1 MNEINH
7 EGKTYI
13 LKSDVENIIK
23 DRISKVASRAQ
34 GYETQISELKE
45 QLETASKSQGT
56 IDILT
61 NQVNELQS
69 QLTGANQKYTRF
81 QAASKH
87 GFNNEDMLEA
97 LEYSYEKAMKK
108 LPKKSHVP
116 LSEWLDN
123 CVQNPEQAPVLI
135 RPHLP
140 TAHPPAQTQPQGEAP
155 QAHAQTTPTE
165 QPQTQPPPIPRM
177 NSGTIPTPE
186 QGDIIGRAMKDQNF
200 YAQNRDAIKAAWN
213 KGGWRR

>member
-1 MNEINH
+1 MKELHH

-13 LKSDVENIIK
+13 LKTDVENIIK
-23 DRISKVASRAQ
+23 ERISKVATRAQ
-34 GYETQISELKE
+34 GYETQIAELKE

-61 NQVNELQS
+61 NQVNELQG

-87 GFNNEDMLEA
+87 GFNSEDMLEA

-123 CVQNPEQAPVLI
+123 CVQNPEQAPILI
-135 RPHLP
+135 RPHLQSSQVP
-140 TAHPPAQTQPQGEAP
+140 GQQPQEKSIQSPGQP
-155 QAHAQTTPTE
+155 QE
-165 QPQTQPPPIPRM
+165 QPQEQPQPPPIPRM
-177 NSGTIPTPE
+177 NSGTIPAPE

-200 YAQNRDAIKAAWN
+200 YAQNREAIIAAWN
-213 KGGWRR
+213 KGGWRK

>member
-34 GYETQISELKE
+34 GYETQLSELKA

-108 LPKKSHVP
+108 LPKKSQVP

-140 TAHPPAQTQPQGEAP
+140 TAQAQAQTQPTEPA
-155 QAHAQTTPTE
+155 QAQPEPTLTQ
-165 QPQTQPPPIPRM
+165 QPQTQTPPIPRV
-177 NSGTIPTPE
+177 NSGTIPAPE

-200 YAQNRDAIKAAWN
+200 YAQNREAIIQAWN
-213 KGGWRR
+213 KGGWRK

>member
-7 EGKTYI
+7 EGKTYV
-13 LKSDVENIIK
+13 LKSDLENIIK

-34 GYETQISELKE
+34 GYETRISELQTK
-45 QLETASKSQGT
+45 LEEASKSQGT

-69 QLTGANQKYTRF
+69 KLNGANQKYTRF

-108 LPKKSHVP
+108 LPKKSHVS
-116 LSEWLDN
+116 LSDWLDN

-140 TAHPPAQTQPQGEAP
+140 TAQAETQVQSEA
-155 QAHAQTTPTE
+155 AQTTPAPTE
-165 QPQTQPPPIPRM
+165 QPQIQQTPPIPRM
-177 NSGTIPTPE
+177 NSGTIPAPE

-200 YAQNRDAIKAAWN
+200 YAQNREAIIQAWN
-213 KGGWRR
+213 KGGWRK

>member
-7 EGKTYI
+7 EGKTYV
-13 LKSDVENIIK
+13 LKSDLENIIK

-34 GYETQISELKE
+34 GYETRISELQTK
-45 QLETASKSQGT
+45 LEEASKSQGT

-69 QLTGANQKYTRF
+69 KLNGANQKYTRF

-108 LPKKSHVP
+108 LPKKNHVP

-140 TAHPPAQTQPQGEAP
+140 TARAETQVQSEA
-155 QAHAQTTPTE
+155 AQTTTPAPTE
-165 QPQTQPPPIPRM
+165 QPPIQQTPPIPRM
-177 NSGTIPTPE
+177 NSGTIPAPE

-200 YAQNRDAIKAAWN
+200 YAQNREAIIQAWN
-213 KGGWRR
+213 KGGWRK